1 METLPMIAFDAAS
14 PFNCLSV
21 REGVVLFVS
30 FQKQQPHQQV
40 PPKCHTI
47 CSQIAVVSVVAPKI
61 VKYYYEMQF

>member
-1 METLPMIAFDAAS
+1 METLPMIAFGAAS

-40 PPKCHTI
+40 PPKCYTI
-47 CSQIAVVSVVAPKI
+47 CLFTNRRSERGCPKNS
-61 VKYYYEMQF
+61 

>member
-1 METLPMIAFDAAS
+1 METFPMIAFDAAS

-21 REGVVLFVS
+21 REGGVLFVS

-47 CSQIAVVSVVAPKI
+47 CSQIAVVSGVAPKI
-61 VKYYYEMQF
+61 VKYYYETQF

>member
-1 METLPMIAFDAAS
+1 METLPMIDFDAAS

-21 REGVVLFVS
+21 KEGVVLFVS

-47 CSQIAVVSVVAPKI
+47 CSQIAVVSEVAPKI
-61 VKYYYEMQF
+61 VKYYYETQF

>member
-1 METLPMIAFDAAS
+1 METLPMVAFDAAS

-21 REGVVLFVS
+21 SEGVVLFVS

-47 CSQIAVVSVVAPKI
+47 CSQIAVVSGVAPKI
-61 VKYYYEMQF
+61 VKYYYETQF